1 MSKIYDIINRVD
13 KNLGYLLM
21 NNTINEI
28 DIVALTQDLPEL
40 GLNKG
45 ETGTV
50 VDISES
56 GVFLVEFSNENGEMI
71 ALESLKREQ
80 IILVTSYSQEKYQI
94 MA

>member
-1 MSKIYDIINRVD
+1 
-13 KNLGYLLM
+13 M

-28 DIVALTQDLPEL
+28 DVVALTQDLPEL

-56 GVFLVEFSNENGEMI
+56 GVFLVEFSNKNGEMI
-71 ALESLKREQ
+71 ALESLKIEQ
-80 IILVTSYSQEKYQI
+80 ITLVTSYHQKKDKI
-94 MA
+94 MV

>member
-1 MSKIYDIINRVD
+1 
-13 KNLGYLLM
+13 M
-21 NNTINEI
+21 NSTINEI
-28 DIVALTQDLPEL
+28 DLVALTQDLPEL

-56 GVFLVEFSNENGEMI
+56 GVFLVEFSNEDGEMI

-80 IILVTSYSQEKYQI
+80 ITLVTSYSQEKDKI
-94 MA
+94 IA

>member
-1 MSKIYDIINRVD
+1 
-13 KNLGYLLM
+13 M

-28 DIVALTQDLPEL
+28 DVVALTQDLPEL

-80 IILVTSYSQEKYQI
+80 ITLVTSYHQKKDKI
-94 MA
+94 MV

>member
-1 MSKIYDIINRVD
+1 MK
-13 KNLGYLLM
+13 
-21 NNTINEI
+21 NTINEI
-28 DIVALTQDLPEL
+28 DFVALTQDLPEL
-40 GLNKG
+40 GLNRG

-71 ALESLKREQ
+71 ALESLKIEQ
-80 IILVTSYSQEKYQI
+80 IVLVTSYSQEKTKI

>member
-1 MSKIYDIINRVD
+1 
-13 KNLGYLLM
+13 M
-21 NNTINEI
+21 NSTINEI
-28 DIVALTQDLPEL
+28 DVVALTQDLPEL

-56 GVFLVEFSNENGEMI
+56 EVYLVEFSNENGEAI

-80 IILVTSYSQEKYQI
+80 ITLVTSYSQKKDKI
-94 MA
+94 MV

>member
-1 MSKIYDIINRVD
+1 
-13 KNLGYLLM
+13 M

-28 DIVALTQDLPEL
+28 DLVALTQDLPEL

-50 VDISES
+50 VDISET

-80 IILVTSYSQEKYQI
+80 ITLVTSYSQEKSQI
-94 MA
+94 KV

>member
-1 MSKIYDIINRVD
+1 MK
-13 KNLGYLLM
+13 K
-21 NNTINEI
+21 TINEI

-45 ETGTV
+45 QAGTV
-50 VDISES
+50 VNISES

-71 ALESLKREQ
+71 ALEFLEIEQ
-80 IILVTSYSQEKYQI
+80 IVLVTSYSQEKTKI

>member
-1 MSKIYDIINRVD
+1 
-13 KNLGYLLM
+13 M
-21 NNTINEI
+21 NKTINEI
-28 DIVALTQDLPEL
+28 DVVALTQDLPEL

-56 GVFLVEFSNENGEMI
+56 GVFLVEFSNKNGEMI
-71 ALESLKREQ
+71 ALESLKIEQ
-80 IILVTSYSQEKYQI
+80 IVLVTSYSQEKTKI